1 MAQRHRNVPNTAGSW
16 WCSWAL
22 SSHCL
27 VGNEASVYW
36 GPRCPLEGWGALQRP
51 LAAVAAVRRPSA
63 HALSRLLT
71 HLQMALLGGRPP
83 TGCKPP
89 PPPPPCCTF
98 VAHSLKTYQSSQAVA
113 GKTKA
118 QTRECGGSNN
128 GLSWV
133 QLRRVGGTAAALRV
147 TAGLHGPALLPI
159 PCSFALF
166 PSESPIQ
173 GSLSTGLPSPC
184 LPNSMYPAK
193 DPELT
198 S

>member
-1 MAQRHRNVPNTAGSW
+1 MLLGPEQPLSGGKRSVSLLGSKV
-16 WCSWAL
+16 STGGL
-22 SSHCL
+22 GSTDQL
-27 VGNEASVYW
+27 RAS
-36 GPRCPLEGWGALQRP
+36 PRCRGLRQQWQQQGDPLLMLCPVCSLTCRWPFWGAGLP
-51 LAAVAAVRRPSA
+51 LGVSPS
-63 HALSRLLT
+63 
-71 HLQMALLGGRPP
+71 
-83 TGCKPP
+83 
-89 PPPPPCCTF
+89 PPPPCCTF
-98 VAHSLKTYQSSQAVA
+98 VAHSLKTHQSSQAVA

-147 TAGLHGPALLPI
+147 TAGLHGPALLPL

-173 GSLSTGLPSPC
+173 GSPSTGLPSPC